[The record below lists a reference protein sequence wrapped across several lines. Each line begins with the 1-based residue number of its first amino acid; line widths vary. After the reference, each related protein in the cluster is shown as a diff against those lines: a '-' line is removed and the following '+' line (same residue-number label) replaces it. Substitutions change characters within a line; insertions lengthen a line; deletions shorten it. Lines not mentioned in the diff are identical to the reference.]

1 WVNLPVSAV
10 LLFATFRIVS
20 TDRDARRAR
29 NFDSFGALLVT
40 SGMLLLV
47 YAIVQAPTNGWGSSR
62 TIGEF
67 AGAAALLLTFV
78 ANEARRPNPLAPL
91 SIFRINGLGAANV
104 TQVIA
109 IGGFYTMFFLITL
122 YMQNVLGYSQIQAG
136 SAYLPVT
143 AGVAVSSGIASQLFT
158 RAGTRPIIVT
168 RALLGAAGGY
178 WLSHIPLHRSY
189 PGDLLPGPLIMS
201 LCLRLFLLRVNPA

>member
-1 WVNLPVSAV
+1 SVLVGARLVQGLGAAMMVPAALSILTTTFTEGKDRHTALGAWGGIAGLASALGVLLGGVLTQDANWRWGFWVNLPVSAV

-47 YAIVQAPTNGWGSSR
+47 YAIVQAPSNGWGSSR

-78 ANEARRPNPLAPL
+78 ANEARHPNPL
-91 SIFRINGLGAANV
+91 
-104 TQVIA
+104 
-109 IGGFYTMFFLITL
+109 
-122 YMQNVLGYSQIQAG
+122 
-136 SAYLPVT
+136 
-143 AGVAVSSGIASQLFT
+143 
-158 RAGTRPIIVT
+158 
-168 RALLGAAGGY
+168 
-178 WLSHIPLHRSY
+178 
-189 PGDLLPGPLIMS
+189 
-201 LCLRLFLLRVNPA
+201 